1 MTEESGDREK
11 KPRRRAGSVPVIAV
25 IWQADIR
32 LDWKAAVLWLYICD
46 THTNS
51 EITVSSAGF

>member
-11 KPRRRAGSVPVIAV
+11 KPRRREGSVPVIAV
-25 IWQADIR
+25 IWQGDIR
-32 LDWKAAVLWLYICD
+32 DWKAAVLWLCICD

-51 EITVSSAGF
+51 EITVSSAGL